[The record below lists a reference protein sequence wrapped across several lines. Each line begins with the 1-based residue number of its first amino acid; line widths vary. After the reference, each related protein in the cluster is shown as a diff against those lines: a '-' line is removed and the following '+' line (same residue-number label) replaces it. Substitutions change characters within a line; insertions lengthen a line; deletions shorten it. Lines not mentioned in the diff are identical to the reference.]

1 VIPSIVLLGNLLVD
15 DVVLADGT
23 TRMGQ
28 PGGALLYGALGATVW
43 ESRPGL
49 VSVLGDDYPA
59 HVLDQLR
66 QRGVDL
72 IGVHRLGRSGVRTWL
87 LYEGHARRLIHRLGC
102 PTHEEVSPRP
112 AHIPSAWSAARA
124 FHLSPMPFDVQRTLL
139 TALRANRPAF
149 VSIDPHQPVT
159 EETLP
164 EWREALADADAF
176 LPGEDELL
184 LEDAHADPHGAL
196 PRLVSGRLR
205 FVVFKRGVKGGVL
218 YDAHDRRFYSW
229 EARTAAVVDQTGAG
243 DAFGVGL
250 VLAHL
255 EGLPIEACLQR
266 AVVTASFAVAG
277 WGPDVL
283 LAATRAD
290 ADGRLRQWYGNKVQQ

>member
-15 DVVLADGT
+15 DVVFGDGT

-28 PGGALLYGALGATVW
+28 AGGALLYGALGATVW

-49 VSVLGDDYPA
+49 VSVLGDDYPVQ
-59 HVLDQLR
+59 VLEKLR

-72 IGVHRLGRSGVRTWL
+72 MGVHALGRSGVRTWL
-87 LYEGHARRLIHRLGC
+87 LYEGQVRRLIHRLGC
-102 PTHEEVSPRP
+102 PTHEEVSPGP
-112 AHIPSAWSAARA
+112 ALIPSEWTGARA
-124 FHLSPMPFDVQRTLL
+124 FHLAPMPLAVQRALL
-139 TALRANRPAF
+139 TGLRAQPAF
-149 VSIDPHQPVT
+149 VSIDPHLPVT
-159 EETLP
+159 EDSLN
-164 EWREALADADAF
+164 EWREVLADADAF
-176 LPGEDELL
+176 FPGEDELL
-184 LEDAHADPHGAL
+184 LEGANADPRLVL
-196 PRLVSGRLR
+196 PRLVNGRLR
-205 FVVFKRGVKGGVL
+205 FVVFKRGSKGGVL
-218 YDAHDRRFYSW
+218 YDAHDDRFYSW
-229 EARTAAVVDQTGAG
+229 DARAAAVVVDQTGAG

-277 WGPDVL
+277 WGPEAL

-290 ADGRLRQWYGNKVQQ
+290 AEARWRQWYGGEEQR